1 MKKNILCYL
10 LLLFAFQGTFAQS
23 ISLFDIDKSSYPNIK
38 AKFYSF
44 DKNGAQIKH
53 PKSELSIFENGINR
67 SIVRVDCPPGPPQK
81 SLSSV
86 LVMDV
91 SYSMLYSNSS
101 ATNLELAQAA
111 AISWINALPGI
122 NNECAITSFSDYN
135 YANQDFT
142 TDKTALV
149 RAVNNLRLMGGT
161 DYDMALLNPSAGGL
175 KISKSG
181 KYQKVIVF
189 LTDGFPNRIPSV
201 DAIVTEAQ
209 NQNCVIYCVTLG
221 MKAPKTLNDIA
232 TRTGGQV
239 FENVTTI
246 DQAKAVYQKILD
258 ISQGSSPCTIE
269 WNSQPDCSFDSTLIT
284 LKINSTTIESNVKL
298 MYGKSANPQI
308 VFSPSKLSIN
318 DAIIGQTVS
327 KTLKMT
333 ATAGDI
339 VVNNVTISDNKF
351 TITPKN
357 FTLKKGESINL
368 TVSYNAI
375 DDGYHFTKY
384 TIESNSC
391 PLDYYVSGKVNQKK
405 LVKKTLKL
413 TFPNGG
419 ETFVVGTDSVITWT
433 GISPNEL
440 VRLEYS
446 FDNGNSWK
454 FIDTASG
461 LSYTWKK
468 IPKPTSSKCLVKVI
482 QLASSD
488 LYSTFNIVDKDPI
501 INTNPIPFSK
511 DGSYLLYF
519 TFDKTKLSK
528 AYKAN
533 VWGTKTKKVEYSF
546 YLDTIPG
553 YGTGGGS
560 QTTIGNYVGFSPK
573 GDYIAIGYGQRTE
586 IWNYKV
592 NGQSAWPIID
602 RPLNAN
608 NRNGYLTSLNFN
620 STGDLL
626 VRGEAPNNTLIAPNA
641 YIWDISKLQSINLRR
656 TIPFTPTT
664 HDLISHTLFHPTYP
678 EEITIAG
685 LYGWRDYN
693 STQKGLCGINQYFL
707 NIGGINPTLV
717 YKVAKDTLQNIPQGY
732 SVVGSIAY
740 NNDGN
745 IIAFKDQSYSH
756 LKPQDFTDT
765 IKIWSKLT
773 SKVEYSEIEHKN
785 SDNLSFSPDDT
796 YFATSC
802 FWDSTVKVWDFTNQ
816 SLVKELKHNSKV
828 SNIQFSKDG
837 KYIAIHGW
845 DNGVITLWS
854 IDEIGLQE
862 DVSDATF
869 TIVAPSCSA
878 SNINMG
884 SVLISKYKDS
894 VVTGYIRNIG
904 TWKLRVD
911 SLYFRGLDASAF
923 KLISGF
929 PKYDISIGG
938 NKAAEFSFTPRRV
951 GPHSAEIVIF
961 TQSDTLVYDI
971 IGNGIQ
977 QSIAIGSTLIDFG
990 QVELNRN
997 KDSLNVGTI
1006 KNIGPT
1012 SITIDS
1018 TKHSFP
1024 NDIDF
1029 STLFGGGT
1037 FILAPGEERKLNLRF
1052 TPSTLGRTS
1061 GTLEF
1066 YFKGPGSPATV
1077 QLFGEGI
1084 KKSPSILTSIKNIKT
1099 LLCEQSDTVDVT
1111 ITNDGAATLDISNI
1125 TVSGSNSSEFRY
1137 IGNRTVSI
1145 LPDSNYQAKV
1155 IFTPLSRG
1163 DKTAELVIFSNADQD
1178 SIFSL
1183 QLNGRKNES
1192 ILNVSSEV
1200 NIGTLCPNEEK
1211 GFDVNIQNTGNILA
1225 PISVFPDSTIETNS
1239 LKDSL
1244 FVGQQKNLSFTFKG
1258 LQNAG
1263 PFTRQIKLSD
1273 TCGNIYPV
1281 TVKGTIISPKVE
1293 IDDLSITSIIGSSRE
1308 GIMNIK
1314 NLSSID
1320 ITVNS
1325 ISGFSNPFSLQ
1336 SPTIPFTLPGNAVQE
1351 IKISYL
1357 PFDTVKTTQT
1367 IFVTGD
1373 PCLLNDTV
1381 LITGIPASSRAVVMV
1396 GNYTGYPGDIIDIP
1410 IELTDSQNLNQSG
1423 LTSMSIDV
1431 AFNPSLLSPR
1441 SHTINFINDTLA
1453 TISIKD
1459 VPVSSNGNGKIITL
1473 RCDIGL
1479 GNAELSELTLLN
1491 VKENSGIVPLTIKN
1505 GTFKLLGVCYEGGAR
1520 LVSTSK
1526 NTSLMSI
1533 NPNPSDGMIN
1543 VSINMLEKGKHTVRI
1558 LDSRGFL
1565 IDESVH
1571 DLQQG
1576 PMNLQYDSLE
1586 FITGMYFIQ
1595 LQTPTQ
1601 STIERFIIQK

>member
-1 MKKNILCYL
+1 MKKYILCFFL
-10 LLLFAFQGTFAQS
+10 FLFAVQATFAQS
-23 ISLFDIDKSSYPNIK
+23 LSLFDIDKSSYPNIK

-44 DKNGAQIKH
+44 DRNGAQIKH
-53 PKSELSIFENGINR
+53 LKSELSIFENGINR

-111 AISWINALPGI
+111 AISWINALPGT

-175 KISKSG
+175 RISKSG

-189 LTDGFPNRIPSV
+189 LTDGVPNKDPRV
-201 DAIVTEAQ
+201 DEIVTEAQ

-221 MKAPKTLNDIA
+221 MKAPKSLIDIA
-232 TRTGGQV
+232 ARTGGQT
-239 FENVTTI
+239 FENVTTL
-246 DQAKAVYQKILD
+246 DEAKAVYKKILD
-258 ISQGSSPCTIE
+258 ISQGGSPCTIE
-269 WNSQPDCSFDSTLIT
+269 WNTQPDCSFDSTLIT
-284 LKINSTTIESNVKL
+284 LKINSTTIESNVKV
-298 MYGKSANPQI
+298 MYGKSVNPQI
-308 VFSPSKLSIN
+308 AFSPSKLSIN
-318 DAIIGQTVS
+318 DAVIGQTVN

-333 ATAGDI
+333 ATTGEI
-339 VVNNVTISDNKF
+339 VVNNVLSSDNKF
-351 TITPKN
+351 SISPKN
-357 FTLKKGESINL
+357 FTLKRGESINL
-368 TVSYNAI
+368 TVGYNAI

-384 TIESNSC
+384 TFESNTC
-391 PLDYYVSGKVNQKK
+391 PLEYYVSGKVNQKK
-405 LVKKTLKL
+405 LAKKTLKL

-419 ETFVVGTDSVITWT
+419 ETFVVGTDSVITWS
-433 GISPNEL
+433 GISPNDL

-454 FIDTASG
+454 YIDTASG
-461 LSYTWKK
+461 LRYTWKK
-468 IPKPTSSKCLVKVI
+468 IPKPTSSKCLVRVI
-482 QLASSD
+482 QLAGSD
-488 LYSTFNIVDKDPI
+488 FNSTFNIVDKDPI

-511 DGSYLLYF
+511 DGEYILYF
-519 TFDKTKLSK
+519 TFDKTKTSK

-533 VWGTKTKKVEYSF
+533 VWSTKTKNVEYSF
-546 YLDTIPG
+546 FLDTIPG

-560 QTTIGNYVGFSPK
+560 QTTIGNYVSFSPK
-573 GDYIAIGYGQRTE
+573 GDYIAIAYGQRTE
-586 IWNYKV
+586 IWNFKT
-592 NGQSAWPIID
+592 NGLSAWPVIN
-602 RPLNAN
+602 RPINAN
-608 NRNGYLTSLNFN
+608 NKNGYLTSLGFN

-626 VRGEAPNNTLIAPNA
+626 VRGESPNNSSTSPSA
-641 YIWDISKLQSINLRR
+641 YVWDISKLQSVNLIR
-656 TIPFTPTT
+656 TIPFTPST
-664 HDLISHTLFHPTYP
+664 HELIAHTLFHPTYP
-678 EEITIAG
+678 NEITIAG
-685 LYGWRDYN
+685 LYGWKDQN
-693 STQKGLCGINQYFL
+693 STPNGLCGINQYFL
-707 NIGGINPTLV
+707 NIGGTNPTLV
-717 YKVAKDTLQNIPQGY
+717 SKIAKDTLLNKVQGY

-745 IIAFKDQSYSH
+745 ILVFKDQSYSQ
-756 LKPQDFTDT
+756 LNPLDFTDT

-796 YFATSC
+796 YLVTSC

-816 SLVKELKHNSKV
+816 SLVKEIKHNSKV

-862 DVSDATF
+862 DVSDAVF
-869 TIVAPSCSA
+869 SIVAPSALA

-884 SVLISKYKDS
+884 DVLISKYKDS
-894 VVTGYIRNIG
+894 VVTGYIRNTG

-971 IGNGIQ
+971 IGNGVQ
-977 QSIAIGSTLIDFG
+977 QSIAIGTTLIDFG
-990 QVELNRN
+990 KVELKRNR
-997 KDSLNVGTI
+997 DSLNVGTV
-1006 KNIGPT
+1006 KNIGPIT
-1012 SITIDS
+1012 ITIDS

-1029 STLFGGGT
+1029 STLSGGGAFT
-1037 FILAPGEERKLNLRF
+1037 LAPGEERKLNLRF
-1052 TPSTLGRTS
+1052 TPSSLGRTS

-1066 YFKGPGSPATV
+1066 YYKGPGSPATV

-1084 KKSPSILTSIKNIKT
+1084 NKSPSILTSIKNIKT
-1099 LLCEQSDTVDVT
+1099 LLCEKSDTVDVT
-1111 ITNDGAATLDISNI
+1111 ISNDGAATLEISNI
-1125 TVSGSNSSEFRY
+1125 TISGSNSSEFTY
-1137 IGNRTVSI
+1137 IGNRTLSI

-1155 IFTPLSRG
+1155 IFTPISKG
-1163 DKTAELVIFSNADQD
+1163 DKTAELVIYSNADQD
-1178 SIFSL
+1178 SISKI
-1183 QLNGRKNES
+1183 QIYGRKNEIALKTIS
-1192 ILNVSSEV
+1192 YIDLG
-1200 NIGTLCPNEEK
+1200 IICPYEEK
-1211 GFDVNIQNTGNILA
+1211 TFTVGIINEGNIPSNINAILDSNIMLSNLNDSIF
-1225 PISVFPDSTIETNS
+1225 PGIQKDFQFKFTGIQMEGLFERNISIV
-1239 LKDSL
+1239 
-1244 FVGQQKNLSFTFKG
+1244 
-1258 LQNAG
+1258 
-1263 PFTRQIKLSD
+1263 D
-1273 TCGNIYPV
+1273 TCGNVLPINVKGKIIKPFIESSDIIITSQVGSQKEGIVKLKNFSVRNV
-1281 TVKGTIISPKVE
+1281 TVSSITGIASPFKLISPSLPFILPSGTVQ
-1293 IDDLSITSIIGSSRE
+1293 DL
-1308 GIMNIK
+1308 
-1314 NLSSID
+1314 
-1320 ITVNS
+1320 
-1325 ISGFSNPFSLQ
+1325 
-1336 SPTIPFTLPGNAVQE
+1336 
-1351 IKISYL
+1351 KISYS
-1357 PFDTVKTTQT
+1357 PNDTLTSKK
-1367 IFVTGD
+1367 FVMISAD
-1373 PCLLNDTV
+1373 PCAIIDTFELV
-1381 LITGIPASSRAVVMV
+1381 GIPSNSLASVKV
-1396 GNYTGYPGDIIDIP
+1396 GNYSGYPGDIIDIP
-1410 IELTDSQNLNQSG
+1410 IELTDSQNIIQSG
-1423 LTSMSIDV
+1423 LTSISVDL

-1441 SHTINFINDTLA
+1441 SHSINFINDTLA
-1453 TISIKD
+1453 TISMKD
-1459 VPVSSNGNGKIITL
+1459 IPVVTNGDGQIINL
-1473 RCDIGL
+1473 ICDIGL
-1479 GNAELSELTLLN
+1479 GNAEQCELTLLN
-1491 VKENSGIVPLTIKN
+1491 VKENTGMVPLTIKN

-1533 NPNPSDGMIN
+1533 NPNPSDGKIN
-1543 VSINMLEKGKHTVRI
+1543 VSINMLEKGKHTIRI

-1576 PMNLQYDSLE
+1576 PMNLLYDSLE
-1586 FITGMYFIQ
+1586 FVTGIYFIQ

-1601 STIERFIIQK
+1601 STIERFVIQK

>member
-1 MKKNILCYL
+1 MKKNILYFFL
-10 LLLFAFQGTFAQS
+10 VVLAYQATQSQS
-23 ISLFDIDKSSYPNIK
+23 ISLFDIDKSAYPNIK

-44 DKNGAQIKH
+44 DKTGTQIKH
-53 PKSELSIFENGINR
+53 QKSELSILENGVNR
-67 SIVRVDCPPGPPQK
+67 SIVKVDCPPGPPQK

-91 SYSMLYSNSS
+91 SFSMYHSFGSASNI
-101 ATNLELAQAA
+101 ELAQAA
-111 AISWINALPGI
+111 AISWINALPGT
-122 NNECAITSFSDYN
+122 NNECAITSFSDNN

-142 TDKTALV
+142 TDKSALLK
-149 RAVNNLRLMGGT
+149 AVNQLRLIGGT
-161 DYDMALLNPSAGGL
+161 DYDMALLNPAAGGL
-175 KISKSG
+175 RISKSG

-189 LTDGFPNRIPSV
+189 LTDGAPNRPPSV
-201 DAIVTEAQ
+201 DEIVNQAI

-221 MKAPKTLNDIA
+221 MRAPGSLIEIA
-232 TRTGGQV
+232 TRTGGEV

-246 DQAKAVYQKILD
+246 EDAKAVYQKILD
-258 ISQGSSPCTIE
+258 LSQGGSPCTIE
-269 WNSQPDCSFDSTLIT
+269 WNSEPDCKLDSTVIT
-284 LKINSTTIESNVKL
+284 LKVNSTNVLTNAKV
-298 MYGKSANPQI
+298 MYGKSVNPQI
-308 VFSPSKLSIN
+308 LYIPSKLSIN
-318 DAIIGQTVS
+318 DAIIGQSVN
-327 KTLKMT
+327 KTLKIK
-333 ATAGDI
+333 ATAGDL
-339 VVNNVTISDNKF
+339 VVNNITSTDNKF

-357 FTLKKGESINL
+357 FTLKKGDSVNL
-368 TVSYNAI
+368 NVSYNAI
-375 DDGYHFTKY
+375 DDGYHFTKF
-384 TIESNSC
+384 TFDNNAC
-391 PLDYYVSGKVNQKK
+391 PMEYFVSGKVNQKK
-405 LVKKTLKL
+405 LAKKTLKL

-419 ETFVVGTDSVITWT
+419 ETFVVGTDSIITWT

-446 FDNGNSWK
+446 IDNGNSWK

-461 LSYTWKK
+461 LSYTWKN
-468 IPKPTSSKCLVKVI
+468 IPKPTSNKCLVKVI
-482 QLASSD
+482 QLAGTD
-488 LYSTFNIVDKDPI
+488 INSTINIVDKDPI
-501 INTNPIPFSK
+501 INTNGIPFSN
-511 DGSYLLYF
+511 DSNYLLFF
-519 TFDKTKLSK
+519 TYDKSKTRK
-528 AYKAN
+528 AYRAN
-533 VWGTKTKKVEYSF
+533 VWNIKKEEIDYSF
-546 YLDTIPG
+546 FIDTIPG
-553 YGTGGGS
+553 YGTGTGFQS
-560 QTTIGNYVGFSPK
+560 TISNYVCFSPN
-573 GDYIAIGYGQRTE
+573 GNYIAIGYGQRTE
-586 IWNYKV
+586 LWNYKV
-592 NGQSAWPIID
+592 DNINPWIIID
-602 RPLNAN
+602 RPVNN
-608 NRNGYLTSLNFN
+608 DNRNGFLTSIGFN
-620 STGDLL
+620 ANSKLL
-626 VRGEAPNNTLIAPNA
+626 VRGESPNGAITPNA
-641 YIWDISKLQSINLRR
+641 YVWDISNVQFVQLVR
-656 TIPFTPTT
+656 TIPLAPST
-664 HDLISHTLFHPTYP
+664 HNQVRHTLFHPKDPNELTVG
-678 EEITIAG
+678 G
-685 LYGWRDYN
+685 LYGWRDSN
-693 STQKGLCGINQYFL
+693 TFPGGLCSIDIFLL
-707 NIGGINPTLV
+707 NIGVSSPLRLHRIG
-717 YKVAKDTLQNIPQGY
+717 KDTTKNIAQGY
-732 SVVGSIAY
+732 TVVGPMTYS
-740 NNDGN
+740 NDGSS
-745 IIAFKDQSYSH
+745 ILFKDQSFS
-756 LKPQDFTDT
+756 LKTNDFTDS
-765 IKIWSKLT
+765 IKVWSKLT
-773 SKVEYSEIEHKN
+773 SLVETLAIEHQD
-785 SDNLSFSPDDT
+785 SDGLSMSPDDLT
-796 YFATSC
+796 IATSS
-802 FWDSTVKVWDFTNQ
+802 FWDSTIKVWDYTNQ
-816 SLVKELKHNSKV
+816 SLLKEIKCDTKV

-837 KYIAIHGW
+837 KYIAFHGW

-862 DVSDATF
+862 DISDATF
-869 TIVAPSCSA
+869 SIVAPSASA

-884 SVLISKYKDS
+884 NVLLSKYKDS
-894 VVTGYIRNIG
+894 VVTGYIQNTG
-904 TWKLRVD
+904 TWKLRID

-923 KLISGF
+923 KLVSGF

-938 NKAAEFSFTPRRV
+938 NRAAEFSFTPRRV

-971 IGNGIQ
+971 IGNGVQ
-977 QSIAIGSTLIDFG
+977 QSISIGTTLIDFG
-990 QVELNRN
+990 KVELKRN
-997 KDSLNVGTI
+997 KDSLNVGTV
-1006 KNIGPT
+1006 KNIGSIP
-1012 SITIDS
+1012 ITIDS
-1018 TKHSFP
+1018 TKHSLP

-1029 STLFGGGT
+1029 STLLGGGT
-1037 FILAPGEERKLNLRF
+1037 FTLAPGEERKLNLRF
-1052 TPSTLGRTS
+1052 TPSSLGRTS

-1084 KKSPSILTSIKNIKT
+1084 KKSPSILSSIRKIKT

-1111 ITNDGAATLDISNI
+1111 VTNDGAATLDISNI

-1155 IFTPLSRG
+1155 IFTPLSKG
-1163 DKTAELVIFSNADQD
+1163 DKSAELVIFSNADQD

-1192 ILNVSSEV
+1192 ILSVSSEV

-1225 PISVFPDSTIETNS
+1225 PISVFPDSTIETTS

-1263 PFTRQIKLSD
+1263 PFTRQIKVSD
-1273 TCGNIYPV
+1273 TCGNVYPI
-1281 TVKGTIISPKVE
+1281 TLKGTVISPAIE
-1293 IDDLSITSIIGSSRE
+1293 IADLTINSIIGSSRE
-1308 GIMNIK
+1308 GILKLK
-1314 NLSSID
+1314 NLSDVD
-1320 ITVNS
+1320 ITINS
-1325 ISGFSNPFSLQ
+1325 ISGVLNPYSLQ
-1336 SPTIPFTLPGNAVQE
+1336 SPNIPFTLPGNSVQE

-1357 PFDTVKTTQT
+1357 PLDTVQTTQT

-1373 PCLLNDTV
+1373 PCLLKDTV
-1381 LITGIPASSRAVVMV
+1381 LITGIPANSRAVVMV

-1410 IELTDSQNLNQSG
+1410 IELTDSQNINQSG

-1441 SHTINFINDTLA
+1441 GHTINFINDTLA

-1459 VPVSSNGNGKIITL
+1459 VPVSSIGNGKIITL
-1473 RCDIGL
+1473 TCDIGL
-1479 GNAELSELTLLN
+1479 GNKEQCELSLLN
-1491 VKENSGIVPLTIKN
+1491 VKENTGTVPLTIKN
-1505 GTFKLLGVCYEGGAR
+1505 GTFKLLGICYEGGAR

-1601 STIERFIIQK
+1601 SIIERFIIQK